1 MKTEE
6 ITLEP
11 TPPLKRIYTSPLIRV
26 LFPLTN
32 ANLFCKSFCKFTANS
47 MKTYTSQYKKNIHNL
62 SDHILKE
69 DELSVLTKGLF
80 FVPTHTKTFKQNTNK
95 SWSKFKTRMLTQ
107 IFFNNIHDIVS
118 GYDGPTNHLSAH
130 VTHFIQ
136 PLARSL
142 ILDI

>member
-107 IFFNNIHDIVS
+107 IFFNNIHDTPPPPPVS
-118 GYDGPTNHLSAH
+118 RGSPVGHLL
-130 VTHFIQ
+130 
-136 PLARSL
+136 PLTTPL
-142 ILDI
+142 